1 MRRTTKITAAVLAA
15 TAMTTQALA
24 AGVCSRASETA
35 GVKAEILQQQL
46 MVAAYSCDL
55 SGAYNA
61 FVINYRP
68 DLVASDQAAQSLFVR
83 INATTGESDYQTFKT
98 QLANDFS
105 LDSQNENGF
114 CDNAQAMFQQAAE
127 HRGQS
132 LSDLMAALNFD
143 GPTPFAEC
151 GAREAAAS
159 SDPAARD
166 SGMVEGGSSGA
177 VTARTAR

>member
-1 MRRTTKITAAVLAA
+1 MRRTTKIAAAVLAA
-15 TAMTTQALA
+15 TAMTTQAFA
-24 AGVCSRASETA
+24 AGICSRASETA

-46 MVAAYSCDL
+46 MVAAYSCNL

-68 DLVASDQAAQSLFVR
+68 DLVASDHAAQSLFQRV
-83 INATTGESDYQTFKT
+83 NATTGESDYQTFKT

-105 LDSQNENGF
+105 LDSQNDGF
-114 CDNAQAMFQQAAE
+114 CDNAQAMFEQAAE

-132 LSDLMAALNFD
+132 LDDLMSALNFD

-151 GAREAAAS
+151 GAREAAVS
-159 SDPAARD
+159 RDPAAQD
-166 SGMVEGGSSGA
+166 DGMVEGGSSGA
-177 VTARTAR
+177 VAARAER